1 MCHFNVTIFQ
11 TLPFVS
17 YFSIFLN
24 LSSMLNF
31 YSSRFF
37 YLPIS
42 IFFSF
47 TCLPNLSLYYL
58 YCRFFCLLLLSVF
71 LSLYSCYFDC
81 KKLRSS
87 IPGAELHTAWLAVSY
102 HHREQIAF
110 RIALLCYRNTEMR
123 HVTSQWKNG
132 HGE

>member
-1 MCHFNVTIFQ
+1 MCHFNITIFQ
-11 TLPFVS
+11 PLPFVS

-42 IFFSF
+42 IFSL
-47 TCLPNLSLYYL
+47 TRLPNLSLYYL
-58 YCRFFCLLLLSVF
+58 YFRFLCLLLLSVF
-71 LSLYSCYFDC
+71 LSLHTCYFDC

-102 HHREQIAF
+102 HHREQTAF

-123 HVTSQWKNG
+123 HVTSQWNNG
-132 HGE
+132 RGE